1 MRALDLFSGISA
13 LSAANAAVGSP
24 LTIKAFAEV
33 DDAAS
38 AVLAHHHPEIENL
51 GDVKNVDW
59 GKYRGEVDLVAGG
72 SPCQSFSVAGER
84 GGLADPRGNLALY
97 YLRVVREVRPRW
109 FLYENVPGLL
119 TSNYGRDFATFINEV
134 GQLGYR
140 YAWRVLDSQ
149 HFGIPQR
156 RRRLWVVGHHR
167 DFRGPASVLFEPE
180 SRSGDP
186 APRPTPWQRAAAGAS
201 GSAHGR
207 DRERRV
213 IPFRQRAF
221 GEWQKAE
228 VAGTITASAAR
239 KLEHVVATFDARGNG
254 SGDVTG
260 TLTGDHQ
267 SRITDYTQLALEK
280 RDGRW
285 TVRRFTP
292 RECLRL
298 QGFPDDWLD
307 GVQWRGRPLSD
318 TAAYRLIGN
327 SWPVPVAAWLV
338 NRIVWVDEM
347 LRWAEAEQRREAA

>member
-1 MRALDLFSGISA
+1 
-13 LSAANAAVGSP
+13 
-24 LTIKAFAEV
+24 
-33 DDAAS
+33 
-38 AVLAHHHPEIENL
+38 
-51 GDVKNVDW
+51 
-59 GKYRGEVDLVAGG
+59 
-72 SPCQSFSVAGER
+72 
-84 GGLADPRGNLALY
+84 
-97 YLRVVREVRPRW
+97 
-109 FLYENVPGLL
+109 
-119 TSNYGRDFATFINEV
+119 
-134 GQLGYR
+134 
-140 YAWRVLDSQ
+140 
-149 HFGIPQR
+149 
-156 RRRLWVVGHHR
+156 
-167 DFRGPASVLFEPE
+167 
-180 SRSGDP
+180 
-186 APRPTPWQRAAAGAS
+186 
-201 GSAHGR
+201 
-207 DRERRV
+207 V